1 MKLLNKL
8 SSILSKE
15 KIGSIYA
22 FNKGIYGAKM
32 FVIIDKDKDNL
43 NFLVLPDN
51 LPLPLTHSEFNYY
64 KTTKTCE
71 FVEVLPDF
79 VLEVCKAQYVK
90 SLNIDK

>member
-22 FNKGIYGAKM
+22 FKKGIYGAKM

-51 LPLPLTHSEFNYY
+51 LPLPISHTEFNYY
-64 KTTKTCE
+64 KNTKTCE
-71 FVEVLPDF
+71 FIEVLPNF

-90 SLNIDK
+90 SLSYNK